1 MSDIL
6 MFILWILIVMALLLL
21 LVLPGC
27 QSSSRIEIPIPGDGV
42 RVITGQAAD
51 DYVAGLVDSEKTVSD
66 RLGGMFKVFPTLIFT
81 LIGGFIFWGFTRSR
95 FGWVIPAAVAGGMLF
110 IVAFAKWAE
119 WIAGGVILV
128 SLAVLVWKV
137 IEYKRERDNNIKG

>member
-1 MSDIL
+1 MKLLIIVL
-6 MFILWILIVMALLLL
+6 IMAAILIV
-21 LVLPGC
+21 GC
-27 QSSSRIEIPIPGDGV
+27 QPVSRIEIPIPGDGV
-42 RVITGQAAD
+42 RIITGQAAD

-95 FGWVIPAAVAGGMLF
+95 YGWVIPAAVAGGMLF

-119 WIAGGVILV
+119 WIAGGTILLA
-128 SLAVLVWKV
+128 LAVLVWKA
-137 IEYKRERDNNIKG
+137 IEYKWERDKLI

>member
-1 MSDIL
+1 M
-6 MFILWILIVMALLLL
+6 
-21 LVLPGC
+21 
-27 QSSSRIEIPIPGDGV
+27 
-42 RVITGQAAD
+42 
-51 DYVAGLVDSEKTVSD
+51 
-66 RLGGMFKVFPTLIFT
+66 FPTLIFT

-95 FGWVIPAAVAGGMLF
+95 YGWVIPAAVAGGMLF

-137 IEYKRERDNNIKG
+137 IEYKRERDNNVKG